1 MTGGVALI
9 ASGFMRLSLSAVALR
24 ITESTAFQRLVV
36 GMILFAGLLVGLETH
51 GGLMTRV
58 GGALHLL
65 DRVVL
70 GFFVVELALRIVACG
85 RRPWTYFQDPWNVFD
100 FLIVA
105 VCLLPFATTFAAVL
119 RLARVLR
126 VLRLVTALPRLQILV
141 GALLKSVPSM
151 GYVALLLSLH
161 FYVYAVIG
169 VTFFSAADPD
179 KFGGLGRAI
188 LTLFEVVT
196 LEGWVDVMDAQIKG
210 LGSAWIPVTYFV
222 SFILLGT
229 MIMLNLLIGVIVNG
243 MSEAREETE
252 DAARAARG
260 GRPAVKDELADLR
273 RQVDALAGGIAALQR
288 RLEADE
294 RRDSSRS

>member
-1 MTGGVALI
+1 MGAAPI
-9 ASGFMRLSLSAVALR
+9 ASGSMAFSLSAAASRV
-24 ITESTAFQRLVV
+24 TESAAFQRLVV

-51 GGLMTRV
+51 AGLMARI
-58 GGALHLL
+58 GPALHLL
-65 DRVVL
+65 DRLVL
-70 GFFVVELALRIVACG
+70 GFFVVELTLRIAACG
-85 RRPWTYFQDPWNVFD
+85 RRPWAYFRDPWNVFD

-169 VTFFSAADPD
+169 VTFFSAADPE
-179 KFGGLGRAI
+179 KFGGLGRAV

-210 LGSAWIPVTYFV
+210 LGSAWIPVAYFV

-260 GRPAVKDELADLR
+260 GRPAVTDELADLR
-273 RQVDALAGGIAALQR
+273 RQVDALSGGIAALQR

-294 RRDSSRS
+294 RRDGLPRR